1 MTNPVCARCGCL
13 ADSYTASCRACYS
26 RRRYR
31 IKHPRPDGYREPV
44 YTGATAG
51 QTPGLNSLI
60 PNRKEP
66 K

>member
-1 MTNPVCARCGCL
+1 MTSAVCARCGCP
-13 ADSYTASCRACYS
+13 ASEYTASCRACYS

-31 IKHPRPDGYREPV
+31 IKNPRPGGYREPV
-44 YTGATAG
+44 YSGATAG

-60 PNRKEP
+60 PPRKER